1 MKIAI
6 KTVFAT
12 DYFVAMPYTEAWG
25 ARNAVYGQP
34 VNHRN
39 LISWGNTAEELYNT
53 GIVLSIQ
60 EYYNYYKNSTPTGLK
75 DANIAV
81 ADVLDGSLKTWL
93 TSSTFKFSASKALGQ
108 IATRKWINFGILQPF
123 ECWAEY
129 RLTDLPIL
137 IDDIENGNLL
147 NKVNAS
153 VIFLYP
159 ANEDSMN
166 YVNFQTVVD
175 RIIPIKGCG
184 GMLSEKIN
192 KQR

>member
-60 EYYNYYKNSTPTGLK
+60 EYYNYYKNSTATNLK
-75 DANIAV
+75 DTDIAAV
-81 ADVLDGSLKTWL
+81 DVSDASLKTWL
-93 TSSTFKFSASKALGQ
+93 ASYKF
-108 IATRKWINFGILQPF
+108 
-123 ECWAEY
+123 
-129 RLTDLPIL
+129 
-137 IDDIENGNLL
+137 
-147 NKVNAS
+147 
-153 VIFLYP
+153 
-159 ANEDSMN
+159 M
-166 YVNFQTVVD
+166 
-175 RIIPIKGCG
+175 
-184 GMLSEKIN
+184 
-192 KQR
+192 